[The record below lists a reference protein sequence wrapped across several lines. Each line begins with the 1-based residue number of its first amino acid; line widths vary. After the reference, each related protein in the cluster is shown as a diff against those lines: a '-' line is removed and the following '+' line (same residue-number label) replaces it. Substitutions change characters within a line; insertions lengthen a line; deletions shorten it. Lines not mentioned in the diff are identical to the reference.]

1 MWRRSLTDAF
11 QITAAQAGTFGGASL
26 MKPPRG
32 EGVGDPSST
41 YTASIGQYGPCNP
54 IRPSETLSRFRL
66 SERAIIKLGG
76 GAVRPERPAPRRP
89 FLTRRLRVR
98 SPHPAGRRGRKI
110 KVPALCPEHAVQ
122 LV

>member
-11 QITAAQAGTFGGASL
+11 QITAAQAGTFRGASL

-32 EGVGDPSST
+32 EGVEDPSST

-66 SERAIIKLGG
+66 SEREIIKLGG
-76 GAVRPERPAPRRP
+76 AGCRAPGEAGASATVSDPGSARSLATSCREKRPEN
-89 FLTRRLRVR
+89 
-98 SPHPAGRRGRKI
+98 
-110 KVPALCPEHAVQ
+110 
-122 LV
+122 